1 MNGFMKWHLF
11 FVLALGVCFC
21 TLNFTLYG
29 QGVPTA
35 RAAASG
41 GDISRTNIVIIPQEK
56 VEELVRDVKR
66 LREGLTT
73 QQRENVALLRKK
85 LDLNEAQVLA
95 ALDILA
101 ENDISLELIAV
112 KLVEIAGRFQALERT
127 LSPLPGNDPEA
138 AALEAEALKAIGAG
152 ELSTADA
159 LIADVEA
166 RQRHVLERAGT
177 LAKRGEI
184 ALARLRYVEAAA
196 HFAKAA
202 GVLPPGS
209 AYEDKR
215 IGYLIRRATSL
226 YQQGE
231 EFGDNGALRRAIEL
245 YKRVIDGNS
254 RERMPLQWA
263 AIQNNLGNALRV
275 LGNRES
281 GTVTLEG
288 AVGAYREALK
298 ELNRERVPL
307 DWATTQTNL
316 GSALLILAAREGG
329 TAKLEDAV
337 AAYREALKEQTRER
351 VPLDWAMTQ
360 NNLGIA
366 LRVLGEDESGTVS
379 LEESVAAYRE
389 ALKEL
394 TRERV
399 PLDWATTQNNL
410 ASALLVIGQ
419 REKGTAKLEEAVTA
433 YREALREWTR
443 ERVPIQWATVQNNL
457 GVALRTLG
465 EREDTTAKLEEA
477 VVAYREA
484 LKEWTRDRAPF
495 QWAATQ
501 NNLGNALRVLGE
513 RTAGTAELEEAIAAY
528 RDALKELTRERVE
541 LEWATTQ
548 INLGSALLI
557 LGERESGT
565 TKLDESVAAYR
576 EALREL
582 TYERAPSLWTICV
595 GSQGVAL
602 MQLAERRGDAALAQ
616 GALDLINTVVE
627 LMRDS
632 GEPSALA
639 YYERHLAAARTSA
652 LRFAQP

>member
-1 MNGFMKWHLF
+1 MNGFMKQHLF
-11 FVLALGVCFC
+11 FVAALGVCFC
-21 TLNFTLYG
+21 TLNFTVYG

-101 ENDISLELIAV
+101 ENDISLELMVV
-112 KLVEIAGRFQALERT
+112 KLVEVAGRFQALERT

-166 RQRHVLERAGT
+166 RQRHVLERAGA

-184 ALARLRYVEAAA
+184 ALAQLRYVEAAT

-202 GVLPPGS
+202 GVFPPGS

-215 IGYLIRRATSL
+215 IGYLTRQATSL

-231 EFGDNGALRRAIEL
+231 EFGDNGALRLAIEL
-245 YKRVIDGNS
+245 YKRVIDRNS

-263 AIQNNLGNALRV
+263 AIQNNLGNALTV

-281 GTVTLEG
+281 GT
-288 AVGAYREALK
+288 
-298 ELNRERVPL
+298 
-307 DWATTQTNL
+307 
-316 GSALLILAAREGG
+316 
-329 TAKLEDAV
+329 AKLDEAV

-366 LRVLGEDESGTVS
+366 LRVLGEGESGTVS
-379 LEESVAAYRE
+379 LEEGAAAYRE

-443 ERVPIQWATVQNNL
+443 ERVPFQWATVQNNL

-465 EREDTTAKLEEA
+465 EREGTTAKLEEA
-477 VVAYREA
+477 VAAYREA
-484 LKEWTRDRAPF
+484 LKEWTRDHVPF

-513 RTAGTAELEEAIAAY
+513 RRADTAELEEAVAAY
-528 RDALKELTRERVE
+528 REALKELTRERVE

-548 INLGSALLI
+548 INLGSALLV
-557 LGERESGT
+557 LGERESGM

-582 TYERAPSLWTICV
+582 TYERTPSLWTIAV

-602 MQLAERRGDAALAQ
+602 MHLADRRADAALAR
-616 GALDLINTVVE
+616 GALDLINTAVE

-632 GEPSALA
+632 GEPSALT
-639 YYERHLAAARTSA
+639 YYERELAAARTSA
-652 LRFAQP
+652 LSAAQP